1 MTKKHPNKT
10 QKFQNKLLIVYATT
24 DGQTK
29 KIAEQIA
36 EQLQAFTHDVDL
48 LNAEDIKKDFS
59 ISDYAAIVVGAP
71 IRYGKYQR
79 CARRFVKQYQQ
90 QLNNKISAFF
100 SVSGSAA
107 SQNNEQRQQA
117 AEYIK
122 EFLHEY
128 NWQPKLSISF
138 AGAVL
143 YTHYNPLTRYIMKRI
158 SAKEGR
164 DTDTHH
170 DYEYTDWTA
179 VEKFAELIH
188 NAVTI
193 K

>member
-1 MTKKHPNKT
+1 MTKKSSE
-10 QKFQNKLLIVYATT
+10 QKQHEANKLLIVYATT

-29 KIAEQIA
+29 KIADQIA
-36 EQLQAFTHDVDL
+36 EQLRAFAHSVDL
-48 LNAEDIKKDFS
+48 INAEDIKKDFS

-79 CARRFVKQYQQ
+79 CARRFVKQYHH
-90 QLNNKISAFF
+90 QLNKKISAFF

-107 SQNNEQRQQA
+107 SHNNEQRQQA
-117 AEYIK
+117 AEYTK

-128 NWQPKLSISF
+128 HWQPKLSVSF

-164 DTDTHH
+164 ETDTHH

-179 VEKFAELIH
+179 VEQFAEQIH
-188 NAVTI
+188 NAVAT